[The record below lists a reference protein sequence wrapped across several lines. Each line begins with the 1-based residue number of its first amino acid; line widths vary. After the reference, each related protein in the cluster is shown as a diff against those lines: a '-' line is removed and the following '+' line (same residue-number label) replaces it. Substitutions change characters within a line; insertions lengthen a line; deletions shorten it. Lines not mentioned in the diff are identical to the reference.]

1 MIKRKK
7 LVAIKKRRSRRCY
20 VSWTFVS
27 KEFYAARPLQM
38 LQIPLIHTSTLSSFG
53 FHFPLIYANEMFKIA
68 ITGYQVARR
77 VD

>member
-7 LVAIKKRRSRRCY
+7 LVAIKKRRSRRY